1 MLNCSRI
8 LLFGMCNT
16 LSFLLG
22 LMFDYICV
30 VILSVIIFKEVDL
43 VNRRVWVDKDLASQR
58 SLLRKLLKE
67 ARGSFLRKPLNE
79 TS

>member
-1 MLNCSRI
+1 
-8 LLFGMCNT
+8 
-16 LSFLLG
+16 
-22 LMFDYICV
+22 MFDYICV